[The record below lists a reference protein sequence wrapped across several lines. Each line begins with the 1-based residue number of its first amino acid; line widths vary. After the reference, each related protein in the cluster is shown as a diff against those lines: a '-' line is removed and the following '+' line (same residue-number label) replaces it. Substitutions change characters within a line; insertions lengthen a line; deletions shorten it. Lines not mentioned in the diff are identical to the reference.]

1 MSESLEVENHSY
13 TSYRRIMMGCG
24 TSSCKYEIRSSKC
37 WNIAVDGATE
47 AAGLIARN
55 SLLIQLLI
63 SVLTSSCEMTD
74 ISSHSSSS
82 DIEYLERELRK
93 ELEEFDH
100 LLADDT
106 STASLAFLNPFEL
119 AEAEGEREALQDRL
133 HLLLARSDDMEHEMN
148 VVKGKLLAM
157 TVVSETLKLE
167 NDNLR
172 KIGSNLTGIASDG
185 TNSSSSSSRYN
196 DLEYKFAVTRSN
208 LARAQQVAEDQ
219 VLARE
224 VIERELHHE
233 QRRREHAEKE
243 RDAYSSA
250 YEASLKHF
258 ERWSEKKQQ
267 QTKLSP
273 FHRTFSQ
280 DS

>member
-1 MSESLEVENHSY
+1 MSDTPSP
-13 TSYRRIMMGCG
+13 
-24 TSSCKYEIRSSKC
+24 
-37 WNIAVDGATE
+37 
-47 AAGLIARN
+47 
-55 SLLIQLLI
+55 
-63 SVLTSSCEMTD
+63 
-74 ISSHSSSS
+74 SSSS
-82 DIEYLERELRK
+82 DIEYLERELRR

-100 LLADDT
+100 LLADE
-106 STASLAFLNPFEL
+106 TAVHSLEFLGPFEL
-119 AEAEGEREALQDRL
+119 AEAEGEKEALQDRL
-133 HLLLARSDDMEHEMN
+133 HLLQARSDEMDHEL
-148 VVKGKLLAM
+148 GILRTKLLAL
-157 TVVSETLKLE
+157 TIANETLSQE
-167 NDNLR
+167 NENLR
-172 KIGSNLTGIASDG
+172 KIGCNLSGVVGDG

-273 FHRTFSQ
+273 FQNTLSH
-280 DS
+280 DST

>member
-1 MSESLEVENHSY
+1 MAA
-13 TSYRRIMMGCG
+13 MP
-24 TSSCKYEIRSSKC
+24 SSSS
-37 WNIAVDGATE
+37 
-47 AAGLIARN
+47 
-55 SLLIQLLI
+55 
-63 SVLTSSCEMTD
+63 SS
-74 ISSHSSSS
+74 SSSS
-82 DIEYLERELRK
+82 DIDYLERELRK

-100 LLADDT
+100 LLADET
-106 STASLAFLNPFEL
+106 STRSLTFLSPFEL
-119 AEAEGEREALQDRL
+119 AEAEGEKEALQDRL
-133 HLLLARSDDMEHEMN
+133 HLLLARSDDMENEMSA
-148 VVKGKLLAM
+148 VKLKLLSLSIAN
-157 TVVSETLKLE
+157 ETLSQE
-167 NDNLR
+167 NATLR
-172 KIGSNLTGIASDG
+172 TIGSMVSTASEG
-185 TNSSSSSSRYN
+185 SRSSSSKYN
-196 DLEYKFAVTRSN
+196 DLEYRFAVTRSN

-273 FHRTFSQ
+273 FHKTFTQ
-280 DS
+280 

>member
-1 MSESLEVENHSY
+1 MAS
-13 TSYRRIMMGCG
+13 IP
-24 TSSCKYEIRSSKC
+24 SSSSSSS
-37 WNIAVDGATE
+37 
-47 AAGLIARN
+47 AA
-55 SLLIQLLI
+55 
-63 SVLTSSCEMTD
+63 SS
-74 ISSHSSSS
+74 SSSSSSSS
-82 DIEYLERELRK
+82 DLDYLERELRK
-93 ELEEFDH
+93 ELEEFDY
-100 LLADDT
+100 LLADET
-106 STASLAFLNPFEL
+106 FTRSITHMSPYEL
-119 AEAEGEREALQDRL
+119 AEAEGEKEALQDRL

-148 VVKGKLLAM
+148 AAKLRLQLLITAN
-157 TVVSETLKLE
+157 E
-167 NDNLR
+167 NLCRENENLR
-172 KIGSNLTGIASDG
+172 KIGSEASNPDDG
-185 TNSSSSSSRYN
+185 GNNSSDYN
-196 DLEYKFAVTRSN
+196 ALEYKFAVTRSN

-273 FHRTFSQ
+273 FPRSFVQ
-280 DS
+280 EN

>member
-1 MSESLEVENHSY
+1 
-13 TSYRRIMMGCG
+13 
-24 TSSCKYEIRSSKC
+24 
-37 WNIAVDGATE
+37 
-47 AAGLIARN
+47 
-55 SLLIQLLI
+55 
-63 SVLTSSCEMTD
+63 MTD
-74 ISSHSSSS
+74 TPSSSSTS
-82 DIEYLERELRK
+82 DIEYLERELRR

-100 LLADDT
+100 LLADET
-106 STASLAFLNPFEL
+106 SVHSLEFLGPFEL
-119 AEAEGEREALQDRL
+119 AEAEGEKEALQDRL
-133 HLLLARSDDMEHEMN
+133 HLLQARSDDMDHEL
-148 VVKGKLLAM
+148 GILRTKLLAL
-157 TVVSETLKLE
+157 TIANETLSQE
-167 NDNLR
+167 NENLR
-172 KIGSNLTGIASDG
+172 KIGCNLSGVVGDG

-273 FHRTFSQ
+273 FRKTFSH
-280 DS
+280 DSA

>member
-1 MSESLEVENHSY
+1 
-13 TSYRRIMMGCG
+13 MMTDVSS
-24 TSSCKYEIRSSKC
+24 TSS
-37 WNIAVDGATE
+37 
-47 AAGLIARN
+47 
-55 SLLIQLLI
+55 
-63 SVLTSSCEMTD
+63 
-74 ISSHSSSS
+74 SSSS
-82 DIEYLERELRK
+82 DIEHLERELRK
-93 ELEEFDH
+93 QLEEFDH
-100 LLADDT
+100 MLLDET
-106 STASLAFLNPFEL
+106 STHSLTFLSPFEL

-133 HLLLARSDDMEHEMN
+133 HLLLARSDDMEHEMTA
-148 VVKGKLLAM
+148 VKTKLSAL
-157 TVVSETLKLE
+157 TTLNETLNLE
-167 NDNLR
+167 NDSLR
-172 KIGSNLTGIASDG
+172 KIGCNLSGVIGDG
-185 TNSSSSSSRYN
+185 TNTSSSSSRYN

-273 FHRTFSQ
+273 FHRTLSQ
-280 DS
+280 DN

>member
-1 MSESLEVENHSY
+1 
-13 TSYRRIMMGCG
+13 
-24 TSSCKYEIRSSKC
+24 
-37 WNIAVDGATE
+37 
-47 AAGLIARN
+47 
-55 SLLIQLLI
+55 
-63 SVLTSSCEMTD
+63 MTD
-74 ISSHSSSS
+74 VPSTPSSSSS
-82 DIEYLERELRK
+82 DIEHLERELRK
-93 ELEEFDH
+93 QLEEFDH
-100 LLADDT
+100 MLLDET
-106 STASLAFLNPFEL
+106 STHSLPFLSPFEL

-133 HLLLARSDDMEHEMN
+133 HLLLARSDDMEHEMTA
-148 VVKGKLLAM
+148 VKTKLSAL
-157 TVVSETLKLE
+157 TTLNETLNLE
-167 NDNLR
+167 NDSLR
-172 KIGSNLTGIASDG
+172 KIGCNLSGVIGDG
-185 TNSSSSSSRYN
+185 TNTSSSSSRYN

-273 FHRTFSQ
+273 FHRTLSQ
-280 DS
+280 DN

>member
-1 MSESLEVENHSY
+1 MSPY
-13 TSYRRIMMGCG
+13 
-24 TSSCKYEIRSSKC
+24 
-37 WNIAVDGATE
+37 
-47 AAGLIARN
+47 
-55 SLLIQLLI
+55 
-63 SVLTSSCEMTD
+63 
-74 ISSHSSSS
+74 
-82 DIEYLERELRK
+82 
-93 ELEEFDH
+93 
-100 LLADDT
+100 
-106 STASLAFLNPFEL
+106 EL
-119 AEAEGEREALQDRL
+119 AEAEGEKEALQDRL

-148 VVKGKLLAM
+148 AAKLRLQSLITAN
-157 TVVSETLKLE
+157 ETLSRE
-167 NDNLR
+167 NENLR
-172 KIGSNLTGIASDG
+172 KIGSEVSNPDDG
-185 TNSSSSSSRYN
+185 GGNTSEYN
-196 DLEYKFAVTRSN
+196 ALEYKFAVTRSN

-273 FHRTFSQ
+273 FPRVQ
-280 DS
+280 VPEN

>member
-1 MSESLEVENHSY
+1 
-13 TSYRRIMMGCG
+13 
-24 TSSCKYEIRSSKC
+24 
-37 WNIAVDGATE
+37 
-47 AAGLIARN
+47 
-55 SLLIQLLI
+55 
-63 SVLTSSCEMTD
+63 MTD
-74 ISSHSSSS
+74 VPSPSSSS

-148 VVKGKLLAM
+148 AVKSKLLAM

-167 NDNLR
+167 NENLR
-172 KIGSNLTGIASDG
+172 KIGSNLTGIACDG
-185 TNSSSSSSRYN
+185 TNSSSSSYN

>member
-1 MSESLEVENHSY
+1 
-13 TSYRRIMMGCG
+13 
-24 TSSCKYEIRSSKC
+24 
-37 WNIAVDGATE
+37 
-47 AAGLIARN
+47 
-55 SLLIQLLI
+55 
-63 SVLTSSCEMTD
+63 MTD
-74 ISSHSSSS
+74 MSSSSSSS

-148 VVKGKLLAM
+148 AVKSKLLAM
-157 TVVSETLKLE
+157 TVISETLKLE
-167 NDNLR
+167 NENLR
-172 KIGSNLTGIASDG
+172 KIGSNLTGIVSEG
-185 TNSSSSSSRYN
+185 SSTNNSSSSSRYN